1 MPGWLENQ
9 ASPEFLSLLPEMAGN
24 RLKPPDIVVE
34 CDASVTGISPTDAQ
48 NLHLPVPESLDKN
61 NKYRYFCRVN
71 TEIKRMDIDSF
82 VDSLAA
88 KGQYHFTTEQ
98 AIAALDVSPA
108 AARAAIRRLNRK
120 TRVAMPFRGFHVIV
134 PPEYRT
140 LGCLPADQFIPQL
153 MEHLQVAYYA
163 GLLTAASLHGAAHQ
177 APMVFQV
184 MVPRNRPPIRCGRV
198 RVQFIARRNL
208 AEIPTVSRNT
218 LRGVL
223 RVSSPEATAFD
234 LVGYPGHSGGL
245 SYVATLLSELSA
257 SLSPDRL
264 LAAASLSPLP
274 WAQRLG
280 FLLEQTGQ
288 EKLASPLV
296 EYVHSRAKEYVPLR
310 PRGSIHKAGRDPRW
324 HLLINEK
331 VEPDL

>member
-1 MPGWLENQ
+1 
-9 ASPEFLSLLPEMAGN
+9 
-24 RLKPPDIVVE
+24 
-34 CDASVTGISPTDAQ
+34 
-48 NLHLPVPESLDKN
+48 
-61 NKYRYFCRVN
+61 
-71 TEIKRMDIDSF
+71 MDIDSF

-88 KGQYHFTTEQ
+88 RGQYHFTTGQ
-98 AIAALDVSPA
+98 AIAALDVSPE

-153 MEHLQVAYYA
+153 MAHLQVAYYA
-163 GLLTAASLHGAAHQ
+163 GLLTAANLHGAAHQ
-177 APMVFQV
+177 APLVFQV

-198 RVQFIARRNL
+198 RVQFVARRNL

-223 RVSSPEATAFD
+223 RVSSREATAFD
-234 LVGYPGHSGGL
+234 LVGYSGHSGGL
-245 SYVATLLSELSA
+245 SNVVTLLSELSA
-257 SLSPDRL
+257 SLNPGHL
-264 LAAASLSPLP
+264 LAAAPHSPLP

-280 FLLEQTGQ
+280 FLLERVGQ
-288 EKLASPLV
+288 EQLAAPLV
-296 EYVHSRAKEYVPLR
+296 DYVQARAKEYVPLR
-310 PRGSIHKAGRDPRW
+310 PRGSTHQAGRDPRW
-324 HLLINEK
+324 HLLVNET